1 MNASVRFASVF
12 LPATLCV
19 LLGYF
24 GLLTANATQPGGAL
38 VPATASTPQSQPP
51 IPSKGKGKAKKRD
64 AAVPIPIVVWEAPKN
79 GQPAWLQRSVEDE
92 LSIKME
98 QAIRDRLNQR
108 LDVSFTAQPLSAVM
122 KFFSRELQIPILID
136 EKAFEEENITPDE
149 PITFNL
155 DNARAVNAIELILR
169 PLQLTYEVGNE
180 VMMITSKQVKANITR
195 YYDLS
200 SILPDNRLSG
210 EIVELIQEMV
220 ASDSW
225 AIVGGVSKL
234 RMFGSILVVNAPDE
248 THLAIAELLRA
259 IANQPKSNMKPRI
272 LPKDMY
278 QPFMGGIGGGGM
290 GSAPF

>member
-12 LPATLCV
+12 LLATLCM

-24 GLLTANATQPGGAL
+24 GLLTANATQQGGAL
-38 VPATASTPQSQPP
+38 APATASTPQFQPP
-51 IPSKGKGKAKKRD
+51 IPSKGKAKKRD
-64 AAVPIPIVVWEAPKN
+64 AVVPIPTVVWEAPKS

-108 LDVSFTAQPLSAVM
+108 LDASFNAQPLSEVM

-136 EKAFEEENITPDE
+136 DKALEEENITPDE
-149 PITFNL
+149 PITFEL

-180 VMMITSKQVKANITR
+180 VMMITSKQLEANITR

-200 SILPDNRLSG
+200 TILPDNSLSG

-234 RMFGSILVVNAPDE
+234 RLFGSVLVVNAPEE
-248 THLAIAELLRA
+248 TQFEIAELLRA

-272 LPKDMY
+272 PPKSVHQNTGDVVAY
-278 QPFMGGIGGGGM
+278 GCIF
-290 GSAPF
+290 

>member
-12 LPATLCV
+12 LLAIPCA

-24 GLLTANATQPGGAL
+24 GLLTANATQQGGAL

-51 IPSKGKGKAKKRD
+51 TPSEGKGKGKAKKRD
-64 AAVPIPIVVWEAPKN
+64 AVVPIPTVEWEAPKN

-122 KFFSRELQIPILID
+122 KFFSQELKIPILID
-136 EKAFEEENITPDE
+136 DKALEEENITPDE
-149 PITFNL
+149 PITFEL
-155 DNARAVNAIELILR
+155 DNIRAVNALELILR
-169 PLQLTYEVGNE
+169 PLQLTYVVGNE
-180 VMMITSKQVKANITR
+180 VMMITSKRTAANITR

-200 SILPDNRLSG
+200 TILPDNSLSG

-220 ASDSW
+220 ASDTWQVS
-225 AIVGGVSKL
+225 GGVSKL
-234 RMFGSILVVNAPDE
+234 RMFGSVLVVNAPEE
-248 THLAIAELLRA
+248 THLAIAELIRA

-272 LPKDMY
+272 MPKDLY
-278 QPFMGGIGGGGM
+278 QPSAPGGM
-290 GSAPF
+290 GGGPF

>member
-12 LPATLCV
+12 LLAIPCV

-24 GLLTANATQPGGAL
+24 GLLTANATQQGGAL

-51 IPSKGKGKAKKRD
+51 IPSKGKAKKRD
-64 AAVPIPIVVWEAPKN
+64 AVVPIPIVVWEAPKN

-122 KFFSRELQIPILID
+122 NFFSQELKIPILID
-136 EKAFEEENITPDE
+136 DKALEDENVTQDE
-149 PITFNL
+149 PITFKL
-155 DNARAVNAIELILR
+155 DNARAINALELILR

-180 VMMITSKQVKANITR
+180 VMMITSKQLEANITR

-200 SILPDNRLSG
+200 TILPDNRLSG

-234 RMFGSILVVNAPDE
+234 RMFGSVLVVNAPEE
-248 THLAIAELLRA
+248 TQFEIAELIRA

-272 LPKDMY
+272 PPKNLY
-278 QPFMGGIGGGGM
+278 QPSAPGGMGGGGM
-290 GSAPF
+290 GGGPF